1 MVMRTIFGFEAARVE
16 TADEAIK
23 ATRSAGKILRNM
35 ESSLSQGS
43 HRRTHAGGGA
53 RAAQA
58 RVTSTIMEARI
69 TA

>member
-1 MVMRTIFGFEAARVE
+1 
-16 TADEAIK
+16 
-23 ATRSAGKILRNM
+23 M